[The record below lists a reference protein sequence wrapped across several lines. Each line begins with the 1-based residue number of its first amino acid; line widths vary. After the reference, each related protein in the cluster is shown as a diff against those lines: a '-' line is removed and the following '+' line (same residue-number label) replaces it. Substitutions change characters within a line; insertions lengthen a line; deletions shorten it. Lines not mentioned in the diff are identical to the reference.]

1 MAEQGFRM
9 TQSMSRRG
17 NCHDNAPMER
27 LFRSLKTE
35 WVPTVG
41 YMTTALAE
49 QDIGRYL
56 MQRCNWTGRI
66 STTVSWR
73 RLLRKKNS
81 ILCPGIVD
89 HYTWVSASVF
99 RRKLKASLK
108 T

>member
-1 MAEQGFRM
+1 
-9 TQSMSRRG
+9 
-17 NCHDNAPMER
+17 MER

-41 YMTTALAE
+41 YMTIALAE

-89 HYTWVSASVF
+89 HYIGLPQAE
-99 RRKLKASLK
+99 ASLCRTAGRPSK
-108 T
+108 TTSGEP